1 MPDQKLD
8 NLLNLAM
15 DATEE
20 EREKSRNLNVGYDEQ
35 TRMWEIIVKYSEVG
49 SAGAETAGEIR
60 SGGADN
66 IGNARNGEQGRKTDG
81 ALEGELGDSAKA
93 LLGGPGISVVSLLGG
108 YAIVT
113 LPENILDE
121 YSRRPQIEFIEKPTR
136 LYFEDLFSK
145 EASCITQVQ
154 RDEPGNLQL
163 SGRGVLI
170 GIVDSGV
177 DYRHP
182 AFLTADGKSRILR
195 LWDQSIQGNPPDG
208 YATGTEY
215 TNEEINEALSLPVQ
229 EGRRLVPSEDVSGHG
244 TAVLGVAA
252 GSDFSPGAVNRG
264 VAYESD
270 LLVVKMGISR
280 QDSFP
285 RTTEL
290 MQGVDYLVRQAL
302 RLGRPIAINLSFGNN
317 YGSHR
322 GDSLVETYLDSVSS
336 MGKNV
341 ICVGMGN
348 NGSDALHYGG
358 KLSTG
363 ETQEIELGVGAFE
376 PTLNVQLWKDYEDE
390 MEIYLESPAGER
402 VGPLDE
408 TLGAQRWQAGNTELL
423 IYYGKPA
430 PYHVTQEI
438 YVDFLVRDGEV
449 ETQEN
454 KSRNNY
460 SNNLYVA
467 LCGKFCSNSVV
478 GSRGDALIRAKS
490 PTNCDSYFAESIFE
504 VCEREKER
512 KENKDRKYLRT
523 QEYGYVDSGV
533 WKIILV
539 ARNIKSG
546 EYFLW
551 LPGGKTLNPGTAFYL
566 PRPQGTLTIPATA
579 RRVISVGAYDARQ
592 NTYADFSGRGSR
604 ALPYQKPDL
613 VAPGVNIIAP
623 RSGEGYA
630 AFTGTSFSTPFVT
643 GAAALLMEWGITRQ
657 NDPYLYGEKLKAYLR
672 RGAKPL
678 PGIENLP
685 NDLTGWG
692 ALCVESSLP
701 D

>member
-20 EREKSRNLNVGYDEQ
+20 EREKSRNLNVGYEKQ
-35 TRMWEIIVKYSEVG
+35 TRKWEIIVKYSEM
-49 SAGAETAGEIR
+49 
-60 SGGADN
+60 
-66 IGNARNGEQGRKTDG
+66 
-81 ALEGELGDSAKA
+81 GDSVKV
-93 LLGGPGISVVSLLGG
+93 LLGGPEISVVPLLGR

-113 LPENILDE
+113 LPESMLDE

-154 RDEPGNLQL
+154 RNEPGNLRL
-163 SGRGVLI
+163 TGRGVLI

-182 AFLTADGKSRILR
+182 AFLTADGTSRILR
-195 LWDQSIQGNPPDG
+195 LWDQSIPGNPPEG

-215 TNEEINEALSLPVQ
+215 TNEEINEALSLSVQ

-252 GSDFSPGAVNRG
+252 GSDFSRGAVNRG

-270 LLVVKMGISR
+270 LLVVKMGIPR

-290 MQGVDYLVRQAL
+290 MQGVDYLVRQAI
-302 RLGRPIAINLSFGNN
+302 RLGRSIAINLSFGNN

-322 GDSLVETYLDSVSS
+322 GDSLLETYLDNVSG

-348 NGSDALHYGG
+348 NGNDALHTGG
-358 KLSTG
+358 MLSSG
-363 ETQEIELGVGAFE
+363 EIQEIELGVGAFE
-376 PTLNVQLWKDYEDE
+376 PTLNVQFWKNYEDE
-390 MEIYLESPAGER
+390 MEIYLENPAGER
-402 VGPLDE
+402 VGPLFE

-438 YVDFLVRDGEV
+438 YVDFLAR
-449 ETQEN
+449 
-454 KSRNNY
+454 
-460 SNNLYVA
+460 
-467 LCGKFCSNSVV
+467 
-478 GSRGDALIRAKS
+478 
-490 PTNCDSYFAESIFE
+490 
-504 VCEREKER
+504 
-512 KENKDRKYLRT
+512 DRKRP
-523 QEYGYVDSGV
+523 YVDSGV
-533 WKIILV
+533 WKIILA
-539 ARNIKSG
+539 ARNIKNG

-592 NTYADFSGRGSR
+592 NTYADFSGRGCR
-604 ALPYQKPDL
+604 ALPYPKPDL
-613 VAPGVNIIAP
+613 AAPGVDIYAP
-623 RSGEGYA
+623 RPGGGYA

-643 GAAALLMEWGITRQ
+643 GAAALLMEWGIIRR

-672 RGAKPL
+672 RGAKAL
-678 PGIENLP
+678 QGSEKLP
-685 NDLTGWG
+685 NDLIGWG
-692 ALCVESSLP
+692 RLCLESSLP
-701 D
+701 E

>member
-1 MPDQKLD
+1 MSDQKLD
-8 NLLNLAM
+8 NLLNLAL

-20 EREKSRNLNVGYDEQ
+20 EREKSRNLNVGYEKQ
-35 TRMWEIIVKYSEVG
+35 TRKWEIIVKYSEM
-49 SAGAETAGEIR
+49 
-60 SGGADN
+60 
-66 IGNARNGEQGRKTDG
+66 
-81 ALEGELGDSAKA
+81 GDSVEA
-93 LLGGPGISVVSLLGG
+93 LLGGSGISVVPLLGG

-113 LPENILDE
+113 LPESMLEE

-163 SGRGVLI
+163 TGRGVLI

-195 LWDQSIQGNPPDG
+195 LWDQSIPGNPPEG

-215 TNEEINEALSLPVQ
+215 TNEEINEALSLSVQ
-229 EGRRLVPSEDVSGHG
+229 EGRRLVPSEDGSGHG

-252 GSDFSPGAVNRG
+252 GSDFSRGAVNRG

-270 LLVVKMGISR
+270 LLVVKMGIPR

-290 MQGVDYLVRQAL
+290 MQGVDYLVRQAI
-302 RLGRPIAINLSFGNN
+302 RLGRPIALNLSFGNN

-322 GDSLVETYLDSVSS
+322 GDSLLETYLDNVSG

-348 NGSDALHYGG
+348 NGNDALHTGE
-358 KLSTG
+358 KLSPG
-363 ETQEIELGVGAFE
+363 EIQEIELGVGAFE
-376 PTLNVQLWKDYEDE
+376 PTLNVQLWKNYEDE
-390 MEIYLESPAGER
+390 MEIYLEHPAGER
-402 VGPLDE
+402 VGPLFE

-438 YVDFLVRDGEV
+438 YVDFLPQD
-449 ETQEN
+449 
-454 KSRNNY
+454 
-460 SNNLYVA
+460 
-467 LCGKFCSNSVV
+467 
-478 GSRGDALIRAKS
+478 
-490 PTNCDSYFAESIFE
+490 
-504 VCEREKER
+504 EK
-512 KENKDRKYLRT
+512 T
-523 QEYGYVDSGV
+523 PYVDSGV
-533 WKIILV
+533 WKIILA
-539 ARNIKSG
+539 ARNIKNG

-592 NTYADFSGRGSR
+592 NTYADFSGRGCR
-604 ALPYQKPDL
+604 ALPYPKPDL
-613 VAPGVNIIAP
+613 AAPGVDIYAP
-623 RSGEGYA
+623 RPGGGYA

-643 GAAALLMEWGITRQ
+643 GAAALLMEWGIIRR

-672 RGAKPL
+672 RGAKAL
-678 PGIENLP
+678 QGSEKLP
-685 NDLTGWG
+685 NDLIGWG
-692 ALCVESSLP
+692 RLCLESSLP
-701 D
+701 E

>member
-1 MPDQKLD
+1 MPDQKLN
-8 NLLNLAM
+8 NLLNLAL

-20 EREKSRNLNVGYDEQ
+20 EREKSRNLNVGYEKQ
-35 TRMWEIIVKYSEVG
+35 TRKWEIIVKYSEMGIANEEVSDG
-49 SAGAETAGEIR
+49 MKYGAENDRDSVEI
-60 SGGADN
+60 
-66 IGNARNGEQGRKTDG
+66 
-81 ALEGELGDSAKA
+81 
-93 LLGGPGISVVSLLGG
+93 LLGGPEISVVPLLGG

-113 LPENILDE
+113 LPESMLE
-121 YSRRPQIEFIEKPTR
+121 QYSQRPQIEFIEKPTR

-154 RDEPGNLQL
+154 RDEPGNLRL
-163 SGRGVLI
+163 TGRGVLI

-195 LWDQSIQGNPPDG
+195 LWDQSIPGNPPEG

-215 TNEEINEALSLPVQ
+215 TNEEINEALSLSVQ
-229 EGRRLVPSEDVSGHG
+229 GGRRLVPSEDVSGHG

-252 GSDFSPGAVNRG
+252 GSDFSRGAVKRG

-270 LLVVKMGISR
+270 LLVVKMGIPR

-290 MQGVDYLVRQAL
+290 MQGVDYLVRQAI
-302 RLGRPIAINLSFGNN
+302 RLGRSIAINLSFGNN

-322 GDSLVETYLDSVSS
+322 GDSLLETYLDNVSG

-348 NGSDALHYGG
+348 NGNDALHTGG
-358 KLSTG
+358 MLSPG
-363 ETQEIELGVGAFE
+363 EIQEIELGVGAFE
-376 PTLNVQLWKDYEDE
+376 PTLNVQLWKNYEDE
-390 MEIYLESPAGER
+390 MEIYLEHPAGER
-402 VGPLDE
+402 VGPLFE
-408 TLGAQRWQAGNTELL
+408 TLGAQRWQAGNTKLL

-438 YVDFLVRDGEV
+438 YVDFLPQD
-449 ETQEN
+449 
-454 KSRNNY
+454 
-460 SNNLYVA
+460 
-467 LCGKFCSNSVV
+467 
-478 GSRGDALIRAKS
+478 
-490 PTNCDSYFAESIFE
+490 
-504 VCEREKER
+504 EK
-512 KENKDRKYLRT
+512 T
-523 QEYGYVDSGV
+523 PYVDSGV
-533 WKIILV
+533 WKIILA
-539 ARNIKSG
+539 ARNIKNG

-592 NTYADFSGRGSR
+592 NTYADFSGRGCR
-604 ALPYQKPDL
+604 ALPYPKPDL
-613 VAPGVNIIAP
+613 AAPGVDIYAP
-623 RSGEGYA
+623 RPGGGYA

-643 GAAALLMEWGITRQ
+643 GAAALLMEWGIIRR

-672 RGAKPL
+672 RGAKAL
-678 PGIENLP
+678 QGSEKLP
-685 NDLTGWG
+685 NDLIGWG
-692 ALCVESSLP
+692 RLCLESSLP
-701 D
+701 E

>member
-8 NLLNLAM
+8 NLLNLAL

-20 EREKSRNLNVGYDEQ
+20 EREKSRNLNVGYEKQ
-35 TRMWEIIVKYSEVG
+35 TRKWEIIVKYSEM
-49 SAGAETAGEIR
+49 
-60 SGGADN
+60 
-66 IGNARNGEQGRKTDG
+66 
-81 ALEGELGDSAKA
+81 GDSVEA
-93 LLGGPGISVVSLLGG
+93 LLGGSGISVVPLLGG

-113 LPENILDE
+113 LPESMLEE

-163 SGRGVLI
+163 TGRGVLI

-195 LWDQSIQGNPPDG
+195 LWDQSIPGNPPEG
-208 YATGTEY
+208 YVTGTEY
-215 TNEEINEALSLPVQ
+215 TNVEINEALSLSVQ

-252 GSDFSPGAVNRG
+252 GSDFSRGAVNRG

-270 LLVVKMGISR
+270 LLVVKMGIPR

-290 MQGVDYLVRQAL
+290 MQGVDYLVRQAI
-302 RLGRPIAINLSFGNN
+302 RLGRSIAINLSFGNN

-322 GDSLVETYLDSVSS
+322 GDSLLETYLDNVSG

-348 NGSDALHYGG
+348 NGNDALHTGG
-358 KLSTG
+358 MLSPG
-363 ETQEIELGVGAFE
+363 EIQEIELGVGAFE
-376 PTLNVQLWKDYEDE
+376 PTLNVQLWKNYEDE
-390 MEIYLESPAGER
+390 MEIYLEHPAGER
-402 VGPLDE
+402 VGPLFE
-408 TLGAQRWQAGNTELL
+408 TLGAQRWQAGNTKLL

-438 YVDFLVRDGEV
+438 YVDFLPQD
-449 ETQEN
+449 
-454 KSRNNY
+454 
-460 SNNLYVA
+460 
-467 LCGKFCSNSVV
+467 
-478 GSRGDALIRAKS
+478 
-490 PTNCDSYFAESIFE
+490 
-504 VCEREKER
+504 EK
-512 KENKDRKYLRT
+512 T
-523 QEYGYVDSGV
+523 PYVDSGV
-533 WKIILV
+533 WKIILA
-539 ARNIKSG
+539 ARNIKNG

-592 NTYADFSGRGSR
+592 NTYADFSGRGCR
-604 ALPYQKPDL
+604 ALPYPKPDL
-613 VAPGVNIIAP
+613 AAPGVDIYAP
-623 RSGEGYA
+623 RPGGGYA

-643 GAAALLMEWGITRQ
+643 GAAALLMEWGIIRR

-672 RGAKPL
+672 RGAKDL
-678 PGIENLP
+678 QGSEKLP
-685 NDLTGWG
+685 NDLIGWG
-692 ALCVESSLP
+692 RLCLESSLP
-701 D
+701 E

>member
-1 MPDQKLD
+1 MHMLQNGGNMPDQKLD

-20 EREKSRNLNVGYDEQ
+20 EREKSRNLNVGYEKQ
-35 TRMWEIIVKYSEVG
+35 TRKWEIIVKYSEM
-49 SAGAETAGEIR
+49 
-60 SGGADN
+60 
-66 IGNARNGEQGRKTDG
+66 
-81 ALEGELGDSAKA
+81 GDSVKV
-93 LLGGPGISVVSLLGG
+93 LLGGPEISVVPLLGR

-113 LPENILDE
+113 LPESMLDE

-154 RDEPGNLQL
+154 RDEPGNLRL
-163 SGRGVLI
+163 TGHGVLI

-182 AFLTADGKSRILR
+182 AFFTADGKSRILR
-195 LWDQSIQGNPPDG
+195 LWDQSIPGNPPEG

-215 TNEEINEALSLPVQ
+215 TNEEINEALSLSVQ

-252 GSDFSPGAVNRG
+252 GSDFSRGAVNRG

-270 LLVVKMGISR
+270 LLVVKMGIPR

-290 MQGVDYLVRQAL
+290 MQGVDYLVRQAI
-302 RLGRPIAINLSFGNN
+302 RLGRSIAINLSFGNN

-322 GDSLVETYLDSVSS
+322 GDSLLETYLDNVSG

-348 NGSDALHYGG
+348 NGNDALHTGG
-358 KLSTG
+358 MLSPG
-363 ETQEIELGVGAFE
+363 EIQEIELGVGAFE
-376 PTLNVQLWKDYEDE
+376 PTLNVQLWKNYEDE
-390 MEIYLESPAGER
+390 MEIYLEHPAGER
-402 VGPLDE
+402 VGPLFE
-408 TLGAQRWQAGNTELL
+408 TLGAQRWQAGNTKLL

-438 YVDFLVRDGEV
+438 YVDFLPQD
-449 ETQEN
+449 
-454 KSRNNY
+454 
-460 SNNLYVA
+460 
-467 LCGKFCSNSVV
+467 
-478 GSRGDALIRAKS
+478 
-490 PTNCDSYFAESIFE
+490 
-504 VCEREKER
+504 EK
-512 KENKDRKYLRT
+512 T
-523 QEYGYVDSGV
+523 PYVDSGV
-533 WKIILV
+533 WKIILA
-539 ARNIKSG
+539 ARNIKNG

-592 NTYADFSGRGSR
+592 NTYADFSGRGCR
-604 ALPYQKPDL
+604 ALPYPKPDL
-613 VAPGVNIIAP
+613 AAPGVDIYAP
-623 RSGEGYA
+623 RPGGGYA

-643 GAAALLMEWGITRQ
+643 GAAALLMEWGIIRR

-672 RGAKPL
+672 RGAKAL
-678 PGIENLP
+678 QGSEKLP
-685 NDLTGWG
+685 NDLIGWG
-692 ALCVESSLP
+692 RLCLESSLP
-701 D
+701 E

>member
-20 EREKSRNLNVGYDEQ
+20 EREKSRNLNVGYEKQ
-35 TRMWEIIVKYSEVG
+35 TRKWEIIVKYSEM
-49 SAGAETAGEIR
+49 
-60 SGGADN
+60 
-66 IGNARNGEQGRKTDG
+66 
-81 ALEGELGDSAKA
+81 GDSVKV
-93 LLGGPGISVVSLLGG
+93 LLGGPEISVVPLLGR

-113 LPENILDE
+113 LPESMLDE

-154 RDEPGNLQL
+154 RDEPGNLRL
-163 SGRGVLI
+163 TGRGVLI

-195 LWDQSIQGNPPDG
+195 LWDQSIPGNPPEG

-215 TNEEINEALSLPVQ
+215 TNEEINEALSLSVQ
-229 EGRRLVPSEDVSGHG
+229 GGRRLVPSEDVSGHG

-252 GSDFSPGAVNRG
+252 GSDFSRGAVKRG

-270 LLVVKMGISR
+270 LLVVKMGIPR

-290 MQGVDYLVRQAL
+290 MQGVDYLVRQAI
-302 RLGRPIAINLSFGNN
+302 RLGRSIAINLSFGNN

-322 GDSLVETYLDSVSS
+322 GDSLLETYLDNVSG

-348 NGSDALHYGG
+348 NGNDALHTGG
-358 KLSTG
+358 MLSPG
-363 ETQEIELGVGAFE
+363 EIQEIELGVGAFE
-376 PTLNVQLWKDYEDE
+376 PTLNVQLWKNYEDE
-390 MEIYLESPAGER
+390 MEIYLEHPAGER
-402 VGPLDE
+402 VGPLFE
-408 TLGAQRWQAGNTELL
+408 TLGAQRWQAGNTKLL

-438 YVDFLVRDGEV
+438 YVDFLPQD
-449 ETQEN
+449 
-454 KSRNNY
+454 
-460 SNNLYVA
+460 
-467 LCGKFCSNSVV
+467 
-478 GSRGDALIRAKS
+478 
-490 PTNCDSYFAESIFE
+490 
-504 VCEREKER
+504 EK
-512 KENKDRKYLRT
+512 T
-523 QEYGYVDSGV
+523 PYVDSGV
-533 WKIILV
+533 WKIILA
-539 ARNIKSG
+539 ARNIKNG

-592 NTYADFSGRGSR
+592 NTYADFSGRGCR
-604 ALPYQKPDL
+604 ALPYPKPDL
-613 VAPGVNIIAP
+613 AAPGVDIYAP
-623 RSGEGYA
+623 RPGGGYA

-643 GAAALLMEWGITRQ
+643 GAAALLMEWGIIRR

-672 RGAKPL
+672 RGAKAL
-678 PGIENLP
+678 QGSEKLP
-685 NDLTGWG
+685 NDLIGWG
-692 ALCVESSLP
+692 EDVIIRLH
-701 D
+701 

>member
-8 NLLNLAM
+8 NLLNLAL

-20 EREKSRNLNVGYDEQ
+20 EREKSRNLNVGYEKQ
-35 TRMWEIIVKYSEVG
+35 ARKWEIIVKYSEVG
-49 SAGAETAGEIR
+49 IANEEVSDGMKYGAGNDRDSVEI
-60 SGGADN
+60 
-66 IGNARNGEQGRKTDG
+66 
-81 ALEGELGDSAKA
+81 
-93 LLGGPGISVVSLLGG
+93 LLGGPEISVVSLLGG

-113 LPENILDE
+113 IPESMLDE

-154 RDEPGNLQL
+154 RDEPGNLRL
-163 SGRGVLI
+163 TGRGVLI

-195 LWDQSIQGNPPDG
+195 LWDQSIPGNPPEG

-215 TNEEINEALSLPVQ
+215 TNEEINEALSLSVQ

-252 GSDFSPGAVNRG
+252 GSDFSRGAVNRG

-270 LLVVKMGISR
+270 LLVVKMGIPR

-290 MQGVDYLVRQAL
+290 MQGVDYLVRQAI
-302 RLGRPIAINLSFGNN
+302 RLGRSIAINLSFGNN

-322 GDSLVETYLDSVSS
+322 GDSLLETYLDSVSG

-348 NGSDALHYGG
+348 NGNDALHTGG
-358 KLSTG
+358 KLSPG
-363 ETQEIELGVGAFE
+363 EIQEIELGVGAFE
-376 PTLNVQLWKDYEDE
+376 PTLNVQLWKNYEDE
-390 MEIYLESPAGER
+390 MEIYLENPAGER
-402 VGPLDE
+402 VGPLFE

-438 YVDFLVRDGEV
+438 YVDFLARDG
-449 ETQEN
+449 
-454 KSRNNY
+454 KR
-460 SNNLYVA
+460 
-467 LCGKFCSNSVV
+467 
-478 GSRGDALIRAKS
+478 
-490 PTNCDSYFAESIFE
+490 P
-504 VCEREKER
+504 
-512 KENKDRKYLRT
+512 
-523 QEYGYVDSGV
+523 YVDSGV
-533 WKIILV
+533 WKIILA
-539 ARNIKSG
+539 ARNIKNG

-592 NTYADFSGRGSR
+592 NTYADFSGRGCR
-604 ALPYQKPDL
+604 ALPYPKPDL
-613 VAPGVNIIAP
+613 VAPGVDIYAP
-623 RSGEGYA
+623 RSGGGYA
-630 AFTGTSFSTPFVT
+630 SFTGTSFSTSFVT
-643 GAAALLMEWGITRQ
+643 GAVALLMEWGITRR

-672 RGAKPL
+672 RGAKDL
-678 PGIENLP
+678 PGVEKLP
-685 NDLTGWG
+685 NDLIGWG
-692 ALCVESSLP
+692 RLCLKSSLP

>member
-8 NLLNLAM
+8 NLLNLAL

-20 EREKSRNLNVGYDEQ
+20 EREKSRNLNVGYEKQ
-35 TRMWEIIVKYSEVG
+35 TRKWEIIVKYSDVG
-49 SAGAETAGEIR
+49 IANAGNASAIR
-60 SGGADN
+60 SGRTEN
-66 IGNARNGEQGRKTDG
+66 IGSIEKSMQEKSNGSLGCEM
-81 ALEGELGDSAKA
+81 GDSVKM
-93 LLGGPGISVVSLLGG
+93 LLGGSGISVVPLLGG

-113 LPENILDE
+113 LPESMLDE

-163 SGRGVLI
+163 TGRGVLI

-195 LWDQSIQGNPPDG
+195 LWDQSIPGNPPEG
-208 YATGTEY
+208 YVTGTEY
-215 TNEEINEALSLPVQ
+215 TNEEINEALSLPTR
-229 EGRRLVPSEDVSGHG
+229 EGRRLVTSEDVSGHG

-252 GSDFSPGAVNRG
+252 GSDFSRGAVNRG

-270 LLVVKMGISR
+270 LLVVKMGIPR

-290 MQGVDYLVRQAL
+290 MQGVDYLVRQAI
-302 RLGRPIAINLSFGNN
+302 RMGRPIAINLSFGNN

-322 GDSLVETYLDSVSS
+322 GDSLLETYLDSVSG

-348 NGSDALHYGG
+348 NGNDALHTGG
-358 KLSTG
+358 KISSG
-363 ETQEIELGVGAFE
+363 EIQEIELGVGAFE
-376 PTLNVQLWKDYEDE
+376 PTLNVQLWKNYEDE
-390 MEIYLESPAGER
+390 MEIYLENPAGER
-402 VGPLDE
+402 VGPLSE
-408 TLGAQRWQAGNTELL
+408 ILGAQRWQAGNTELL

-438 YVDFLVRDGEV
+438 YVDFLAQD
-449 ETQEN
+449 
-454 KSRNNY
+454 
-460 SNNLYVA
+460 
-467 LCGKFCSNSVV
+467 
-478 GSRGDALIRAKS
+478 
-490 PTNCDSYFAESIFE
+490 
-504 VCEREKER
+504 EK
-512 KENKDRKYLRT
+512 T
-523 QEYGYVDSGV
+523 PYVDSGV
-533 WKIILV
+533 WKIIL
-539 ARNIKSG
+539 AAGNIKSG
-546 EYFLW
+546 KYFLW

-592 NTYADFSGRGSR
+592 NTYADFSGRGCS
-604 ALPYQKPDL
+604 ALPYPKPDL
-613 VAPGVNIIAP
+613 VAPGVDIYAP
-623 RSGEGYA
+623 RSGGGYA
-630 AFTGTSFSTPFVT
+630 FFTGTSFSTPFVT
-643 GAAALLMEWGITRQ
+643 GAAALLMEWGIIRR

-672 RGAKPL
+672 RGAKAL
-678 PGIENLP
+678 PGVEKLP
-685 NDLTGWG
+685 NDLIGWG
-692 ALCVESSLP
+692 YLCVADSLF

>member
-8 NLLNLAM
+8 NLLNLAL

-20 EREKSRNLNVGYDEQ
+20 EREKSRNLNVGYEKQ
-35 TRMWEIIVKYSEVG
+35 TRKWEIIVKYSEM
-49 SAGAETAGEIR
+49 
-60 SGGADN
+60 
-66 IGNARNGEQGRKTDG
+66 
-81 ALEGELGDSAKA
+81 GDSVEA
-93 LLGGPGISVVSLLGG
+93 LLGGSGISVVPLLGG

-113 LPENILDE
+113 LPESMLEE

-163 SGRGVLI
+163 TGRGVLI
-170 GIVDSGV
+170 GLVDSGV

-195 LWDQSIQGNPPDG
+195 LWDQSIPGNPPEG

-215 TNEEINEALSLPVQ
+215 TNEEINEALSLSVQ
-229 EGRRLVPSEDVSGHG
+229 EGRRLVPSEDGSGHG

-252 GSDFSPGAVNRG
+252 GSDFSRGAVNRG

-270 LLVVKMGISR
+270 LLVVKMGIPR

-290 MQGVDYLVRQAL
+290 MQGVDYLVRQAI
-302 RLGRPIAINLSFGNN
+302 RLGRPIALNLSFGNN

-322 GDSLVETYLDSVSS
+322 GDSLLETYLDNVSG

-348 NGSDALHYGG
+348 NGNDALHTGG
-358 KLSTG
+358 KLSPG
-363 ETQEIELGVGAFE
+363 EIQEIELGVGAFE
-376 PTLNVQLWKDYEDE
+376 PTLNVQLWKNYEDE
-390 MEIYLESPAGER
+390 MEIYLEHPAGER
-402 VGPLDE
+402 VGPLFE

-438 YVDFLVRDGEV
+438 YVDFLPQD
-449 ETQEN
+449 
-454 KSRNNY
+454 
-460 SNNLYVA
+460 
-467 LCGKFCSNSVV
+467 
-478 GSRGDALIRAKS
+478 
-490 PTNCDSYFAESIFE
+490 
-504 VCEREKER
+504 EK
-512 KENKDRKYLRT
+512 T
-523 QEYGYVDSGV
+523 PYVDSGV
-533 WKIILV
+533 WKIILA
-539 ARNIKSG
+539 ARNIKNG

-592 NTYADFSGRGSR
+592 NTYADFSGRGCR
-604 ALPYQKPDL
+604 ALPYPKPDL
-613 VAPGVNIIAP
+613 AAPGVDIYAP
-623 RSGEGYA
+623 RPGGGYA

-643 GAAALLMEWGITRQ
+643 GAAALLMEWGITRR

-672 RGAKPL
+672 RGAKAL
-678 PGIENLP
+678 QGSEKLP
-685 NDLTGWG
+685 NDLIGWG
-692 ALCVESSLP
+692 RLCLESSLP
-701 D
+701 E

>member
-8 NLLNLAM
+8 NLLNLAL

-20 EREKSRNLNVGYDEQ
+20 EREKSRNLNVGYEKQ
-35 TRMWEIIVKYSEVG
+35 TRKWEIIVKYSEM
-49 SAGAETAGEIR
+49 
-60 SGGADN
+60 
-66 IGNARNGEQGRKTDG
+66 
-81 ALEGELGDSAKA
+81 GDSVEA
-93 LLGGPGISVVSLLGG
+93 LLGGSGISVVPLLGG

-113 LPENILDE
+113 LPESMLEE

-163 SGRGVLI
+163 TGRGVLI

-195 LWDQSIQGNPPDG
+195 LWDQSIPGNPPEG

-215 TNEEINEALSLPVQ
+215 TNEEINEALSLSVQ
-229 EGRRLVPSEDVSGHG
+229 EGRRLVPSEDGSGHG

-252 GSDFSPGAVNRG
+252 GSDFSRGAVNRG

-270 LLVVKMGISR
+270 LLVVKMGIPR

-290 MQGVDYLVRQAL
+290 MQGVDYLVRQAI
-302 RLGRPIAINLSFGNN
+302 RLGRPIALNLSFGNN

-322 GDSLVETYLDSVSS
+322 GDSLLETYLDNVSG

-348 NGSDALHYGG
+348 NGNDALHTGG
-358 KLSTG
+358 KLSPG
-363 ETQEIELGVGAFE
+363 EIQEIELGVGAFE
-376 PTLNVQLWKDYEDE
+376 PTLNVQLWKNYEDE
-390 MEIYLESPAGER
+390 MEIYLENPAGER
-402 VGPLDE
+402 VGPIFE

-438 YVDFLVRDGEV
+438 YVDFLAR
-449 ETQEN
+449 
-454 KSRNNY
+454 
-460 SNNLYVA
+460 
-467 LCGKFCSNSVV
+467 
-478 GSRGDALIRAKS
+478 
-490 PTNCDSYFAESIFE
+490 
-504 VCEREKER
+504 
-512 KENKDRKYLRT
+512 DRKRP
-523 QEYGYVDSGV
+523 YVDSGV
-533 WKIILV
+533 WKIILA
-539 ARNIKSG
+539 ARNIKNG

-579 RRVISVGAYDARQ
+579 SVGAYDARQ
-592 NTYADFSGRGSR
+592 NTYADFSGRGCR
-604 ALPYQKPDL
+604 ALPYPKPDL
-613 VAPGVNIIAP
+613 VAPGVDIYAP
-623 RSGEGYA
+623 RSGGGYA
-630 AFTGTSFSTPFVT
+630 SFTGTSFSTPFVT
-643 GAAALLMEWGITRQ
+643 GVAALLMEWGITRRK
-657 NDPYLYGEKLKAYLR
+657 DPYLYGEKLKAYLR
-672 RGAKPL
+672 RGAKAL
-678 PGIENLP
+678 QGSEKLP
-685 NDLTGWG
+685 NDLIGWG
-692 ALCVESSLP
+692 RLCLESSLP
-701 D
+701 E

>member
-20 EREKSRNLNVGYDEQ
+20 EREKSRNLNVGYEKQ
-35 TRMWEIIVKYSEVG
+35 TRKWEIIVKYSEM
-49 SAGAETAGEIR
+49 
-60 SGGADN
+60 
-66 IGNARNGEQGRKTDG
+66 
-81 ALEGELGDSAKA
+81 GDFVKV
-93 LLGGPGISVVSLLGG
+93 LLGGPEISVVPLLGG

-113 LPENILDE
+113 LPESMLE
-121 YSRRPQIEFIEKPTR
+121 QYSQRPQIEFIEKPTR

-154 RDEPGNLQL
+154 RDEPGNLRL
-163 SGRGVLI
+163 TGRGVLI

-195 LWDQSIQGNPPDG
+195 LWDQSIPGNPPEG

-215 TNEEINEALSLPVQ
+215 TNEEINEALSLSVQ
-229 EGRRLVPSEDVSGHG
+229 GGRRLVPSEDVSGHG

-252 GSDFSPGAVNRG
+252 GSDFSRGAVKRG

-270 LLVVKMGISR
+270 LLVVKMGIPR

-290 MQGVDYLVRQAL
+290 MQGVDYLVRQAI
-302 RLGRPIAINLSFGNN
+302 RLGRSIAINLSFGNN

-322 GDSLVETYLDSVSS
+322 GDSLLETYLDNVSG

-348 NGSDALHYGG
+348 NGNDALHTGG
-358 KLSTG
+358 MLSPG
-363 ETQEIELGVGAFE
+363 EIQEIELGVGAFE
-376 PTLNVQLWKDYEDE
+376 PTLNVQLWKNYEDE
-390 MEIYLESPAGER
+390 MEIYLEHPAGER
-402 VGPLDE
+402 VGPLFE
-408 TLGAQRWQAGNTELL
+408 TLGAQRWQAGNTKLL

-438 YVDFLVRDGEV
+438 YVDFLPQD
-449 ETQEN
+449 
-454 KSRNNY
+454 
-460 SNNLYVA
+460 
-467 LCGKFCSNSVV
+467 
-478 GSRGDALIRAKS
+478 
-490 PTNCDSYFAESIFE
+490 
-504 VCEREKER
+504 EK
-512 KENKDRKYLRT
+512 T
-523 QEYGYVDSGV
+523 PYVDSGV
-533 WKIILV
+533 WKIILA
-539 ARNIKSG
+539 ARNIKNG

-592 NTYADFSGRGSR
+592 NTYADFSGRGCR
-604 ALPYQKPDL
+604 ALPYPKPDL
-613 VAPGVNIIAP
+613 AAPGVDIYAP
-623 RSGEGYA
+623 RPGGGYA

-643 GAAALLMEWGITRQ
+643 GAAALLMEWGIIRR

-672 RGAKPL
+672 RGAKAL
-678 PGIENLP
+678 QGSEKLP
-685 NDLTGWG
+685 NDLIGWG
-692 ALCVESSLP
+692 EDVIIRLH
-701 D
+701 

>member
-8 NLLNLAM
+8 NLLNLAL

-20 EREKSRNLNVGYDEQ
+20 EREKSRNLNVGYQKQ
-35 TRMWEIIVKYSEVG
+35 TRKWEIIVKYSEM
-49 SAGAETAGEIR
+49 
-60 SGGADN
+60 
-66 IGNARNGEQGRKTDG
+66 
-81 ALEGELGDSAKA
+81 GDSVEA
-93 LLGGPGISVVSLLGG
+93 LLGGSGISVVPLLGG

-113 LPENILDE
+113 LPESMLEE

-163 SGRGVLI
+163 TGRGVLI
-170 GIVDSGV
+170 GLVDSGV

-195 LWDQSIQGNPPDG
+195 LWDQSIPGNPPEG

-215 TNEEINEALSLPVQ
+215 TNEEINEALSLSVQ
-229 EGRRLVPSEDVSGHG
+229 EGRRLVPSEDGSGHG

-252 GSDFSPGAVNRG
+252 GSDFSRGAVNRG

-270 LLVVKMGISR
+270 LLVVKMGIPR

-290 MQGVDYLVRQAL
+290 MQGVDYLVRQAI
-302 RLGRPIAINLSFGNN
+302 RLGRPIALNLSFGNN

-322 GDSLVETYLDSVSS
+322 GDSLLETYLDNVSG

-348 NGSDALHYGG
+348 NGNDALHTGG
-358 KLSTG
+358 MLSPG
-363 ETQEIELGVGAFE
+363 EIQEIELGVGAFE
-376 PTLNVQLWKDYEDE
+376 PTLNVQLWKNYEDE
-390 MEIYLESPAGER
+390 MEIYLEHPAGER
-402 VGPLDE
+402 VGPLFE
-408 TLGAQRWQAGNTELL
+408 TLGAQRWQAGNTKLL

-438 YVDFLVRDGEV
+438 YVDFLPQD
-449 ETQEN
+449 
-454 KSRNNY
+454 
-460 SNNLYVA
+460 
-467 LCGKFCSNSVV
+467 
-478 GSRGDALIRAKS
+478 
-490 PTNCDSYFAESIFE
+490 
-504 VCEREKER
+504 EK
-512 KENKDRKYLRT
+512 T
-523 QEYGYVDSGV
+523 PYVDSGV
-533 WKIILV
+533 WKIILA
-539 ARNIKSG
+539 ARNIKNG

-592 NTYADFSGRGSR
+592 NTYADFSGRGCR
-604 ALPYQKPDL
+604 ALPYPKPDL
-613 VAPGVNIIAP
+613 AAPGVDIYAP
-623 RSGEGYA
+623 RPGGGYA
-630 AFTGTSFSTPFVT
+630 SFTGTSFSTPFVT
-643 GAAALLMEWGITRQ
+643 GAAALLMEWGITRRK
-657 NDPYLYGEKLKAYLR
+657 DPYLYGEKLKAYLR
-672 RGAKPL
+672 RGAKAL
-678 PGIENLP
+678 QGSEKLP
-685 NDLTGWG
+685 NDLIGWG
-692 ALCVESSLP
+692 RLCLESSLP
-701 D
+701 E

>member
-8 NLLNLAM
+8 NLLNLAL

-20 EREKSRNLNVGYDEQ
+20 EREKSRNLNVGYEKQ
-35 TRMWEIIVKYSEVG
+35 TRKWEIIVKYSEM
-49 SAGAETAGEIR
+49 
-60 SGGADN
+60 
-66 IGNARNGEQGRKTDG
+66 
-81 ALEGELGDSAKA
+81 GDSVEA
-93 LLGGPGISVVSLLGG
+93 LLGGSGISVVPLLGG

-113 LPENILDE
+113 LPESMLEE

-163 SGRGVLI
+163 TGRGVLI

-195 LWDQSIQGNPPDG
+195 LWDQSIPGNPPEG

-215 TNEEINEALSLPVQ
+215 TNEALSLSVQ
-229 EGRRLVPSEDVSGHG
+229 EGRRLVPSEDGSGHG

-252 GSDFSPGAVNRG
+252 GSDFSRGAVNRG

-270 LLVVKMGISR
+270 LLVVKMGIPR

-290 MQGVDYLVRQAL
+290 MQGVDYLVRQAI
-302 RLGRPIAINLSFGNN
+302 RLGRPIALNLSFGNN

-322 GDSLVETYLDSVSS
+322 GDSLLETYLDNVSG

-348 NGSDALHYGG
+348 NGNDALHTGG
-358 KLSTG
+358 KLSPG
-363 ETQEIELGVGAFE
+363 EIQEIELGVGAFE
-376 PTLNVQLWKDYEDE
+376 PTLNVQLWKNYEDE
-390 MEIYLESPAGER
+390 MEIYLENPAGER
-402 VGPLDE
+402 VGPLFE

-438 YVDFLVRDGEV
+438 YVDFLPQD
-449 ETQEN
+449 
-454 KSRNNY
+454 
-460 SNNLYVA
+460 
-467 LCGKFCSNSVV
+467 
-478 GSRGDALIRAKS
+478 
-490 PTNCDSYFAESIFE
+490 
-504 VCEREKER
+504 EK
-512 KENKDRKYLRT
+512 T
-523 QEYGYVDSGV
+523 PYVDSGV
-533 WKIILV
+533 WKIILA
-539 ARNIKSG
+539 ARNIKNG

-592 NTYADFSGRGSR
+592 NTYADFSGRGCR
-604 ALPYQKPDL
+604 ALPYPKPDL
-613 VAPGVNIIAP
+613 VAPGVDIYAP
-623 RSGEGYA
+623 RSGGGYA
-630 AFTGTSFSTPFVT
+630 SFTGTSFSTPFVT
-643 GAAALLMEWGITRQ
+643 GAAALLMEWGITRRK
-657 NDPYLYGEKLKAYLR
+657 DPYLYGEKLKAYLR
-672 RGAKPL
+672 RGAKAL
-678 PGIENLP
+678 QGSEKLP
-685 NDLTGWG
+685 NDLIGWG
-692 ALCVESSLP
+692 RLCLESSLP
-701 D
+701 E

>member
-8 NLLNLAM
+8 NLLNLAL

-20 EREKSRNLNVGYDEQ
+20 EREKSRNLNVGYEKQ
-35 TRMWEIIVKYSEVG
+35 TRKWEIIVKYSEM
-49 SAGAETAGEIR
+49 
-60 SGGADN
+60 
-66 IGNARNGEQGRKTDG
+66 
-81 ALEGELGDSAKA
+81 GDSVEA
-93 LLGGPGISVVSLLGG
+93 LLGGPEISVVPLLGR

-113 LPENILDE
+113 LPESMLDE

-154 RDEPGNLQL
+154 RNEPGNLRL
-163 SGRGVLI
+163 TGRGVLI

-195 LWDQSIQGNPPDG
+195 LWDQSIPGNPPEG

-215 TNEEINEALSLPVQ
+215 TNEEINEALSLSVQ
-229 EGRRLVPSEDVSGHG
+229 EGRRLVPSEDGSGHG

-252 GSDFSPGAVNRG
+252 GSDFSRGAVNRG

-270 LLVVKMGISR
+270 LLVVKMGIPR

-290 MQGVDYLVRQAL
+290 MQGVDYLVRQAI
-302 RLGRPIAINLSFGNN
+302 RLGRPIALNLSFGNN

-322 GDSLVETYLDSVSS
+322 GDSLLETYLDNVSG

-348 NGSDALHYGG
+348 NGNDALHTGG
-358 KLSTG
+358 KLSPG
-363 ETQEIELGVGAFE
+363 EIQEIELGVGAFE
-376 PTLNVQLWKDYEDE
+376 PTLNVQLWKNYEDE
-390 MEIYLESPAGER
+390 MEIYLEHPAGER
-402 VGPLDE
+402 VGPLFE

-438 YVDFLVRDGEV
+438 YVDFLPQD
-449 ETQEN
+449 
-454 KSRNNY
+454 
-460 SNNLYVA
+460 
-467 LCGKFCSNSVV
+467 
-478 GSRGDALIRAKS
+478 
-490 PTNCDSYFAESIFE
+490 
-504 VCEREKER
+504 EK
-512 KENKDRKYLRT
+512 T
-523 QEYGYVDSGV
+523 PYVDSGV
-533 WKIILV
+533 WKIILA
-539 ARNIKSG
+539 ARNIKNG

-592 NTYADFSGRGSR
+592 NTYADFSGRGCR
-604 ALPYQKPDL
+604 ALPYPKPDL
-613 VAPGVNIIAP
+613 AAPGVDIYAP
-623 RSGEGYA
+623 RPGGGYA

-643 GAAALLMEWGITRQ
+643 GAAALLMEWGIIRR

-672 RGAKPL
+672 RGAKAL
-678 PGIENLP
+678 QGSEKLP
-685 NDLTGWG
+685 NDLIGWG
-692 ALCVESSLP
+692 RLCLESSLP
-701 D
+701 E

>member
-20 EREKSRNLNVGYDEQ
+20 EREKSRNLNVGYEKQ
-35 TRMWEIIVKYSEVG
+35 TRKWEIIVKYSEM
-49 SAGAETAGEIR
+49 
-60 SGGADN
+60 
-66 IGNARNGEQGRKTDG
+66 
-81 ALEGELGDSAKA
+81 GDSVKA
-93 LLGGPGISVVSLLGG
+93 LLGGPEISVVPLLGR

-113 LPENILDE
+113 LPESMLDE

-154 RDEPGNLQL
+154 RDEPGNLRL
-163 SGRGVLI
+163 TGRGVLI

-195 LWDQSIQGNPPDG
+195 LWDQSIPGNPPEG

-215 TNEEINEALSLPVQ
+215 TNEEINEALSLSVQ
-229 EGRRLVPSEDVSGHG
+229 GGRRLVPSEDVSGHG

-252 GSDFSPGAVNRG
+252 GSDFSRGAVKRG

-270 LLVVKMGISR
+270 LLVVKMGIPR

-290 MQGVDYLVRQAL
+290 MQGVDYLVRQAI
-302 RLGRPIAINLSFGNN
+302 RLGRSIAINLSFGNN

-322 GDSLVETYLDSVSS
+322 GDSLLETYLDNVSG

-348 NGSDALHYGG
+348 NGNDALHTGG
-358 KLSTG
+358 MLSPG
-363 ETQEIELGVGAFE
+363 EIQEIELGVGAFE
-376 PTLNVQLWKDYEDE
+376 PTLNVQLWKNYEDE
-390 MEIYLESPAGER
+390 MEIYLEHPAGER
-402 VGPLDE
+402 VGPLFE
-408 TLGAQRWQAGNTELL
+408 TLGAQRWQAGNTKLL

-438 YVDFLVRDGEV
+438 YVDFLPQD
-449 ETQEN
+449 
-454 KSRNNY
+454 
-460 SNNLYVA
+460 
-467 LCGKFCSNSVV
+467 
-478 GSRGDALIRAKS
+478 
-490 PTNCDSYFAESIFE
+490 
-504 VCEREKER
+504 EK
-512 KENKDRKYLRT
+512 T
-523 QEYGYVDSGV
+523 PYVDSGV
-533 WKIILV
+533 WKIILA
-539 ARNIKSG
+539 ARNIKNG

-592 NTYADFSGRGSR
+592 NTYADFSGRGCR
-604 ALPYQKPDL
+604 ALPYPKPDL
-613 VAPGVNIIAP
+613 AAPGVDIYAP
-623 RSGEGYA
+623 RPGGGYA

-643 GAAALLMEWGITRQ
+643 GAAALLMEWGIIRR

-672 RGAKPL
+672 RGAKAL
-678 PGIENLP
+678 QGSEKLP
-685 NDLTGWG
+685 NDLIGWG
-692 ALCVESSLP
+692 RLCLESSLP
-701 D
+701 E

>member
-8 NLLNLAM
+8 NLLNLAL

-20 EREKSRNLNVGYDEQ
+20 EREKSRNLNVGYEKQ
-35 TRMWEIIVKYSEVG
+35 TRKWEIIVKYSEM
-49 SAGAETAGEIR
+49 
-60 SGGADN
+60 
-66 IGNARNGEQGRKTDG
+66 
-81 ALEGELGDSAKA
+81 GDSVEA
-93 LLGGPGISVVSLLGG
+93 LLGGSGISVVPLLGG

-113 LPENILDE
+113 LPESMLEE

-163 SGRGVLI
+163 TGRGVLI

-195 LWDQSIQGNPPDG
+195 LWDQSIPGNPPEG

-215 TNEEINEALSLPVQ
+215 TNEEINEALSLSVQ
-229 EGRRLVPSEDVSGHG
+229 EGRRLVPSEDGSGHG

-252 GSDFSPGAVNRG
+252 GSDFSRGAVNRG

-270 LLVVKMGISR
+270 LLVVKMGIPR

-290 MQGVDYLVRQAL
+290 MQGVDYLVRQAI
-302 RLGRPIAINLSFGNN
+302 RLGRPIALNLSFGNN

-322 GDSLVETYLDSVSS
+322 GDSLLETYLDNVSG

-348 NGSDALHYGG
+348 NGNDALHTGE
-358 KLSTG
+358 KLSPG
-363 ETQEIELGVGAFE
+363 EIQEIELGVGAFE
-376 PTLNVQLWKDYEDE
+376 PTLNVQLWKNYEDE
-390 MEIYLESPAGER
+390 MEIYLEHPAGER
-402 VGPLDE
+402 VGPLFE

-438 YVDFLVRDGEV
+438 YVDFLPQD
-449 ETQEN
+449 
-454 KSRNNY
+454 
-460 SNNLYVA
+460 
-467 LCGKFCSNSVV
+467 
-478 GSRGDALIRAKS
+478 
-490 PTNCDSYFAESIFE
+490 
-504 VCEREKER
+504 EK
-512 KENKDRKYLRT
+512 T
-523 QEYGYVDSGV
+523 PYVDSGV
-533 WKIILV
+533 WKIILA
-539 ARNIKSG
+539 ARNIKNG

-592 NTYADFSGRGSR
+592 NTYADFSGRGCR
-604 ALPYQKPDL
+604 ALPYPKPDL
-613 VAPGVNIIAP
+613 AAPGVDIYAP
-623 RSGEGYA
+623 RPGGGYA

-643 GAAALLMEWGITRQ
+643 GAAALLMEWGIIRR

-672 RGAKPL
+672 RGAKAL
-678 PGIENLP
+678 QGSEKLP
-685 NDLTGWG
+685 NDLIGWG
-692 ALCVESSLP
+692 EDVIIRLH
-701 D
+701 

>member
-1 MPDQKLD
+1 MHMLQNGGNMPDQKLD
-8 NLLNLAM
+8 NLLNLAL

-20 EREKSRNLNVGYDEQ
+20 EREKSRNLNVGYEKQ
-35 TRMWEIIVKYSEVG
+35 TRKWEIIVKYSEM
-49 SAGAETAGEIR
+49 
-60 SGGADN
+60 
-66 IGNARNGEQGRKTDG
+66 
-81 ALEGELGDSAKA
+81 GDSVEA
-93 LLGGPGISVVSLLGG
+93 LLGGSGISVVPLLGG

-113 LPENILDE
+113 LPESMLEE

-163 SGRGVLI
+163 TGRGVLI

-195 LWDQSIQGNPPDG
+195 LWDQSIPGNPPEG

-215 TNEEINEALSLPVQ
+215 TNEEINEALSLSVQ
-229 EGRRLVPSEDVSGHG
+229 EGRRLVPSEDGSGHG

-252 GSDFSPGAVNRG
+252 GSDFSRGAVNRG

-270 LLVVKMGISR
+270 LLVVKMGIPR

-290 MQGVDYLVRQAL
+290 MQGVDYLVRQAI
-302 RLGRPIAINLSFGNN
+302 RLGRPIALNLSFGNN

-322 GDSLVETYLDSVSS
+322 GDSLLETYLDNVSG

-348 NGSDALHYGG
+348 NGNDALHTGG
-358 KLSTG
+358 KLSPG
-363 ETQEIELGVGAFE
+363 EIQEIELGVGAFE
-376 PTLNVQLWKDYEDE
+376 PTLNVQLWKNYEDE
-390 MEIYLESPAGER
+390 MEIYLEHPAGER
-402 VGPLDE
+402 VGPLFE
-408 TLGAQRWQAGNTELL
+408 TLGAQRWQAGNTKLL

-438 YVDFLVRDGEV
+438 YVDFLPQD
-449 ETQEN
+449 
-454 KSRNNY
+454 
-460 SNNLYVA
+460 
-467 LCGKFCSNSVV
+467 
-478 GSRGDALIRAKS
+478 
-490 PTNCDSYFAESIFE
+490 
-504 VCEREKER
+504 EK
-512 KENKDRKYLRT
+512 T
-523 QEYGYVDSGV
+523 PYVDSGV
-533 WKIILV
+533 WKIILA
-539 ARNIKSG
+539 ARNIKNG

-592 NTYADFSGRGSR
+592 NTYADFSGRGCR
-604 ALPYQKPDL
+604 ALPYPKPDL
-613 VAPGVNIIAP
+613 AAPGVDIYAP
-623 RSGEGYA
+623 RPGGGYA

-643 GAAALLMEWGITRQ
+643 GAAALLMEWGIIRR

-672 RGAKPL
+672 RGAKAL
-678 PGIENLP
+678 QGSEKLP
-685 NDLTGWG
+685 NDLIGWG
-692 ALCVESSLP
+692 RLCLESSLP
-701 D
+701 E

>member
-20 EREKSRNLNVGYDEQ
+20 EREKSRNLNVGYEKQ
-35 TRMWEIIVKYSEVG
+35 TRKWEIIVKYSEM
-49 SAGAETAGEIR
+49 
-60 SGGADN
+60 
-66 IGNARNGEQGRKTDG
+66 
-81 ALEGELGDSAKA
+81 GDSVKV
-93 LLGGPGISVVSLLGG
+93 LLGGPEISVVPLLGR

-113 LPENILDE
+113 LPESMLDE

-154 RDEPGNLQL
+154 RDEPGNLRL
-163 SGRGVLI
+163 TGHGVLI

-182 AFLTADGKSRILR
+182 AFFTADGKSRILR
-195 LWDQSIQGNPPDG
+195 LWDQSIPGNPPEG

-215 TNEEINEALSLPVQ
+215 TNEEINEALSLSVQ

-252 GSDFSPGAVNRG
+252 GSDFSRGAVNRG

-270 LLVVKMGISR
+270 LLVVKMGIPR

-290 MQGVDYLVRQAL
+290 MQGVDYLVRQAI
-302 RLGRPIAINLSFGNN
+302 RLGRSIAINLSFGNN

-322 GDSLVETYLDSVSS
+322 GDSLLETYLDNVSG

-348 NGSDALHYGG
+348 NGNDALHTGG
-358 KLSTG
+358 KLSPG
-363 ETQEIELGVGAFE
+363 EIQEIELGVGAFE
-376 PTLNVQLWKDYEDE
+376 PTLNVQLWKNYEDE
-390 MEIYLESPAGER
+390 MEIYLEHPAGER
-402 VGPLDE
+402 VGPLFE
-408 TLGAQRWQAGNTELL
+408 TLGAQRWQAGNTKLL

-438 YVDFLVRDGEV
+438 YVDFLPQD
-449 ETQEN
+449 
-454 KSRNNY
+454 
-460 SNNLYVA
+460 
-467 LCGKFCSNSVV
+467 
-478 GSRGDALIRAKS
+478 
-490 PTNCDSYFAESIFE
+490 
-504 VCEREKER
+504 EK
-512 KENKDRKYLRT
+512 T
-523 QEYGYVDSGV
+523 PYVDSGV
-533 WKIILV
+533 WKIILA
-539 ARNIKSG
+539 ARNIKNG

-592 NTYADFSGRGSR
+592 NTYADFSGRGCR
-604 ALPYQKPDL
+604 ALPYPKPDL
-613 VAPGVNIIAP
+613 AAPGVDIYAP
-623 RSGEGYA
+623 RPGGGYA

-643 GAAALLMEWGITRQ
+643 GAAALLMEWGITRR

-672 RGAKPL
+672 RGAKAL
-678 PGIENLP
+678 QGSEKLP
-685 NDLTGWG
+685 NDLIGWG
-692 ALCVESSLP
+692 EDVIIRLH
-701 D
+701 

>member
-20 EREKSRNLNVGYDEQ
+20 EREKSRNLNVGYEKQ
-35 TRMWEIIVKYSEVG
+35 TRKWEIIVKYSEM
-49 SAGAETAGEIR
+49 
-60 SGGADN
+60 
-66 IGNARNGEQGRKTDG
+66 
-81 ALEGELGDSAKA
+81 GDSVEA
-93 LLGGPGISVVSLLGG
+93 LLGGSGISVVPLLGG

-113 LPENILDE
+113 LSESILDE

-163 SGRGVLI
+163 TGRGVLI

-195 LWDQSIQGNPPDG
+195 LWDQSIPGNPPEG

-215 TNEEINEALSLPVQ
+215 TNEEINEALSLSVQ

-252 GSDFSPGAVNRG
+252 GSDFSRGSVNRG

-270 LLVVKMGISR
+270 LLVVKMGIPR

-290 MQGVDYLVRQAL
+290 MQGVDYLVRQAI
-302 RLGRPIAINLSFGNN
+302 RMGRPIAINLSFGNN

-322 GDSLVETYLDSVSS
+322 GDSLLETYLDSVSG

-348 NGSDALHYGG
+348 NGNDALHTGG
-358 KLSTG
+358 KLSPG
-363 ETQEIELGVGAFE
+363 EIQEIELGVGAFE
-376 PTLNVQLWKDYEDE
+376 PTVNVQLWKNYEDE
-390 MEIYLESPAGER
+390 MEIYLENPAGER
-402 VGPLDE
+402 VGPLFE
-408 TLGAQRWQAGNTELL
+408 TLGAQRWQAGNTKLL

-438 YVDFLVRDGEV
+438 YVDFLPQD
-449 ETQEN
+449 
-454 KSRNNY
+454 
-460 SNNLYVA
+460 
-467 LCGKFCSNSVV
+467 
-478 GSRGDALIRAKS
+478 
-490 PTNCDSYFAESIFE
+490 
-504 VCEREKER
+504 EK
-512 KENKDRKYLRT
+512 T
-523 QEYGYVDSGV
+523 PYVDSGV
-533 WKIILV
+533 WKIILA
-539 ARNIKSG
+539 ARNIKNG

-592 NTYADFSGRGSR
+592 NTYADFSGRGCR
-604 ALPYQKPDL
+604 ALPYPKPDL
-613 VAPGVNIIAP
+613 AAPGVDIYAP
-623 RSGEGYA
+623 RPGGGYA

-643 GAAALLMEWGITRQ
+643 GAAALLMEWGIIRR

-672 RGAKPL
+672 RGAKAL
-678 PGIENLP
+678 QGSEKLP
-685 NDLTGWG
+685 NDLIGWG
-692 ALCVESSLP
+692 RLCLESSLP
-701 D
+701 E

>member
-8 NLLNLAM
+8 NLLNLAL

-20 EREKSRNLNVGYDEQ
+20 EREKSRNLNVGYEKQ
-35 TRMWEIIVKYSEVG
+35 TRKWEIIVKYSEM
-49 SAGAETAGEIR
+49 
-60 SGGADN
+60 
-66 IGNARNGEQGRKTDG
+66 
-81 ALEGELGDSAKA
+81 GDSVEA
-93 LLGGPGISVVSLLGG
+93 LLGGSGISVVPLLGG

-113 LPENILDE
+113 LPESMLEE

-163 SGRGVLI
+163 TGRGVLI

-195 LWDQSIQGNPPDG
+195 LWDQSIPGNPPEG

-215 TNEEINEALSLPVQ
+215 TNEEINEALSLSVQ
-229 EGRRLVPSEDVSGHG
+229 GGRRLVPSEDVSGHG

-252 GSDFSPGAVNRG
+252 GSDFSRGAVKRG

-270 LLVVKMGISR
+270 LLVVKMGIPR

-290 MQGVDYLVRQAL
+290 MQGVDYLVRQAI
-302 RLGRPIAINLSFGNN
+302 RLGRPIALNLSFGNN

-322 GDSLVETYLDSVSS
+322 GDSLLETYLDNVSG

-348 NGSDALHYGG
+348 NGNDALHTGG
-358 KLSTG
+358 MLSPG
-363 ETQEIELGVGAFE
+363 EIQEIELGVGAFE
-376 PTLNVQLWKDYEDE
+376 PTLNVQLWKNYEDE
-390 MEIYLESPAGER
+390 MEIYLEHPAGER
-402 VGPLDE
+402 VGPLFE
-408 TLGAQRWQAGNTELL
+408 TLGAQRWQAGNAKLL

-438 YVDFLVRDGEV
+438 YVDFLPQD
-449 ETQEN
+449 
-454 KSRNNY
+454 
-460 SNNLYVA
+460 
-467 LCGKFCSNSVV
+467 
-478 GSRGDALIRAKS
+478 
-490 PTNCDSYFAESIFE
+490 
-504 VCEREKER
+504 EK
-512 KENKDRKYLRT
+512 T
-523 QEYGYVDSGV
+523 PYVDSGV
-533 WKIILV
+533 WKIILA
-539 ARNIKSG
+539 ARNIKNG

-592 NTYADFSGRGSR
+592 NTYADFSGRGCR
-604 ALPYQKPDL
+604 ALPYPKPDL
-613 VAPGVNIIAP
+613 AAPGVDIYAP
-623 RSGEGYA
+623 RPGGGYA

-643 GAAALLMEWGITRQ
+643 GAAALLMEWGIIRR

-672 RGAKPL
+672 RGAKAL
-678 PGIENLP
+678 QGSEKLP
-685 NDLTGWG
+685 NDLIGWG
-692 ALCVESSLP
+692 RLCLESSLP
-701 D
+701 E

>member
-8 NLLNLAM
+8 NLLNLAL

-20 EREKSRNLNVGYDEQ
+20 EREKSRNLNVGYEKQ
-35 TRMWEIIVKYSEVG
+35 TRKWEIIVKYSEM
-49 SAGAETAGEIR
+49 
-60 SGGADN
+60 
-66 IGNARNGEQGRKTDG
+66 
-81 ALEGELGDSAKA
+81 GDSVEA
-93 LLGGPGISVVSLLGG
+93 LLGGSGISVVPLLGG

-113 LPENILDE
+113 LPESMLEE

-163 SGRGVLI
+163 TGRGVLI

-195 LWDQSIQGNPPDG
+195 LWDQSIPGNPPEG

-215 TNEEINEALSLPVQ
+215 TNEEINEALSLSVQ
-229 EGRRLVPSEDVSGHG
+229 EGRRLVPSEDGSGHG

-252 GSDFSPGAVNRG
+252 GSDFSRGAVNRG

-270 LLVVKMGISR
+270 LLVVKMGIPR

-290 MQGVDYLVRQAL
+290 MQGVDYLVRQAI
-302 RLGRPIAINLSFGNN
+302 RLGRSIAINLSFGNN

-322 GDSLVETYLDSVSS
+322 GDSLLETYLDNVSG

-348 NGSDALHYGG
+348 NGNDALHTGG
-358 KLSTG
+358 KLSPG
-363 ETQEIELGVGAFE
+363 EIQEIELGVGAFE
-376 PTLNVQLWKDYEDE
+376 PTLNVQLWKNYEDE
-390 MEIYLESPAGER
+390 MEIYLENPAGER
-402 VGPLDE
+402 VGPLFE

-438 YVDFLVRDGEV
+438 YVDFLPQD
-449 ETQEN
+449 ET
-454 KSRNNY
+454 
-460 SNNLYVA
+460 
-467 LCGKFCSNSVV
+467 
-478 GSRGDALIRAKS
+478 
-490 PTNCDSYFAESIFE
+490 PP
-504 VCEREKER
+504 
-512 KENKDRKYLRT
+512 
-523 QEYGYVDSGV
+523 YVDSGV
-533 WKIILV
+533 WKIILA
-539 ARNIKSG
+539 ARNIKNG

-592 NTYADFSGRGSR
+592 NTYADFSGRGCR
-604 ALPYQKPDL
+604 ALPYPKPDL
-613 VAPGVNIIAP
+613 AAPGVDIYAP
-623 RSGEGYA
+623 RPGGGYA

-643 GAAALLMEWGITRQ
+643 GAAALLMEWGIIRR

-672 RGAKPL
+672 RGAKAL
-678 PGIENLP
+678 QGSEKLP
-685 NDLTGWG
+685 NDLIGWG
-692 ALCVESSLP
+692 RLCLESSLP
-701 D
+701 E

>member
-20 EREKSRNLNVGYDEQ
+20 EREKSRNLNVGYEKQ
-35 TRMWEIIVKYSEVG
+35 TRKWEIIVKYSEMGIANEEVSDG
-49 SAGAETAGEIR
+49 MKYGAENDRDSVEI
-60 SGGADN
+60 
-66 IGNARNGEQGRKTDG
+66 
-81 ALEGELGDSAKA
+81 
-93 LLGGPGISVVSLLGG
+93 LLGGPEISVVPLLGG
-108 YAIVT
+108 YAIVA
-113 LPENILDE
+113 LPESMLE
-121 YSRRPQIEFIEKPTR
+121 QYSQRPQIEFIEKPTR

-154 RDEPGNLQL
+154 RDEPGNLRL
-163 SGRGVLI
+163 TGRGVLI

-195 LWDQSIQGNPPDG
+195 LWDQSIPGNPPEG
-208 YATGTEY
+208 YVTGTEY
-215 TNEEINEALSLPVQ
+215 TNVEINEALSLSVQ

-252 GSDFSPGAVNRG
+252 GSDFSRGAVNRG

-270 LLVVKMGISR
+270 LLVVKMGIPR

-290 MQGVDYLVRQAL
+290 MQGVDYLVRQAI
-302 RLGRPIAINLSFGNN
+302 RLGRSIAINLSFGNN

-322 GDSLVETYLDSVSS
+322 GDSLLETYLDNVSG

-348 NGSDALHYGG
+348 NGNDALHTGG
-358 KLSTG
+358 MLSPG
-363 ETQEIELGVGAFE
+363 EIQEIELGVGAFE
-376 PTLNVQLWKDYEDE
+376 PTLNVQLWKNYEDE
-390 MEIYLESPAGER
+390 MEIYLEHPAGER
-402 VGPLDE
+402 VGPLFE
-408 TLGAQRWQAGNTELL
+408 TLGAQRWQAGNTKLL

-438 YVDFLVRDGEV
+438 YVDFLPQD
-449 ETQEN
+449 
-454 KSRNNY
+454 
-460 SNNLYVA
+460 
-467 LCGKFCSNSVV
+467 
-478 GSRGDALIRAKS
+478 
-490 PTNCDSYFAESIFE
+490 
-504 VCEREKER
+504 EK
-512 KENKDRKYLRT
+512 T
-523 QEYGYVDSGV
+523 PYVDSGV
-533 WKIILV
+533 WKIILA
-539 ARNIKSG
+539 ARNIKNG

-592 NTYADFSGRGSR
+592 NTYADFSGRGCR
-604 ALPYQKPDL
+604 ALPYPKPDL
-613 VAPGVNIIAP
+613 AAPGVDIYAP
-623 RSGEGYA
+623 RPGGGYA

-643 GAAALLMEWGITRQ
+643 GAAALLMEWGIIRR

-672 RGAKPL
+672 RGAKAL
-678 PGIENLP
+678 KGSEKLP
-685 NDLTGWG
+685 NDLIGWG
-692 ALCVESSLP
+692 RLCLESSLP
-701 D
+701 E

>member
-8 NLLNLAM
+8 NLLNLAL

-20 EREKSRNLNVGYDEQ
+20 EREKSRNLNVGYEKQ
-35 TRMWEIIVKYSEVG
+35 TRKWEIIVKYSEM
-49 SAGAETAGEIR
+49 
-60 SGGADN
+60 
-66 IGNARNGEQGRKTDG
+66 
-81 ALEGELGDSAKA
+81 GDSVEA
-93 LLGGPGISVVSLLGG
+93 LLGGSGISVVPLLGG

-113 LPENILDE
+113 LPESMLEE

-163 SGRGVLI
+163 TGRGVLI

-195 LWDQSIQGNPPDG
+195 LWDQSIPGNPPEG

-215 TNEEINEALSLPVQ
+215 TNEEINEALSLSVQ
-229 EGRRLVPSEDVSGHG
+229 EGRRLVPSEDGSGHG

-252 GSDFSPGAVNRG
+252 GSDFSRGAVNRG

-270 LLVVKMGISR
+270 LLVVKMGIPR

-290 MQGVDYLVRQAL
+290 MQGVDYLVRQAI
-302 RLGRPIAINLSFGNN
+302 RLGRPIALNLSFGNN

-322 GDSLVETYLDSVSS
+322 GDSLLETYLDNVSG

-348 NGSDALHYGG
+348 NGNDALHTGG
-358 KLSTG
+358 KLSPG
-363 ETQEIELGVGAFE
+363 EIQEIELGVGAFE
-376 PTLNVQLWKDYEDE
+376 PTLNVQLWKNYEDE
-390 MEIYLESPAGER
+390 MEIYLENPAGER
-402 VGPLDE
+402 VGPLFE

-438 YVDFLVRDGEV
+438 YVDFLAR
-449 ETQEN
+449 
-454 KSRNNY
+454 
-460 SNNLYVA
+460 
-467 LCGKFCSNSVV
+467 
-478 GSRGDALIRAKS
+478 
-490 PTNCDSYFAESIFE
+490 
-504 VCEREKER
+504 
-512 KENKDRKYLRT
+512 DRKRP
-523 QEYGYVDSGV
+523 YVDSGV
-533 WKIILV
+533 WKIILA
-539 ARNIKSG
+539 ARNIKNG

-592 NTYADFSGRGSR
+592 NTYADFSGRGCR
-604 ALPYQKPDL
+604 ALPYPKPDL
-613 VAPGVNIIAP
+613 AAPGVDIYAP
-623 RSGEGYA
+623 RPGGGYA

-643 GAAALLMEWGITRQ
+643 GAAALLMEWGIIRR

-672 RGAKPL
+672 RGAKAL
-678 PGIENLP
+678 QGSEKLP
-685 NDLTGWG
+685 NDLIGWG
-692 ALCVESSLP
+692 RLCLESSLP
-701 D
+701 E

>member
-8 NLLNLAM
+8 NLLNLAL

-20 EREKSRNLNVGYDEQ
+20 EREKSRNLNVGYEKQ
-35 TRMWEIIVKYSEVG
+35 TRKWEIIVKYSEM
-49 SAGAETAGEIR
+49 
-60 SGGADN
+60 
-66 IGNARNGEQGRKTDG
+66 
-81 ALEGELGDSAKA
+81 GDSVEA
-93 LLGGPGISVVSLLGG
+93 LLGGPEISVVPLLGR

-113 LPENILDE
+113 LPESMLDE

-154 RDEPGNLQL
+154 RNEPGNLRL
-163 SGRGVLI
+163 TGRGVLI

-195 LWDQSIQGNPPDG
+195 LWDQSIPGNPPEG

-215 TNEEINEALSLPVQ
+215 TNEEINEALSLSVQ

-252 GSDFSPGAVNRG
+252 GSDFSRGAVNRG

-270 LLVVKMGISR
+270 LLVVKMGIPR

-290 MQGVDYLVRQAL
+290 MQGVDYLVRQAI
-302 RLGRPIAINLSFGNN
+302 RLGRPIALNLSFGNN

-322 GDSLVETYLDSVSS
+322 GDSLLETYLDNVSG

-348 NGSDALHYGG
+348 NGNDALHTGG
-358 KLSTG
+358 KLSPG
-363 ETQEIELGVGAFE
+363 EIQEIELGVGAFE
-376 PTLNVQLWKDYEDE
+376 PTLNVQLWKNYEDE
-390 MEIYLESPAGER
+390 MEIYLENPAGER
-402 VGPLDE
+402 VGPIFE

-423 IYYGKPA
+423 IYYGKSA

-438 YVDFLVRDGEV
+438 YVDFLPQD
-449 ETQEN
+449 
-454 KSRNNY
+454 
-460 SNNLYVA
+460 
-467 LCGKFCSNSVV
+467 
-478 GSRGDALIRAKS
+478 
-490 PTNCDSYFAESIFE
+490 
-504 VCEREKER
+504 EK
-512 KENKDRKYLRT
+512 T
-523 QEYGYVDSGV
+523 PYVDSGV
-533 WKIILV
+533 WKIILA
-539 ARNIKSG
+539 ARNIKNG

-592 NTYADFSGRGSR
+592 NTYADFSGRGCR
-604 ALPYQKPDL
+604 ALPDPKPDL
-613 VAPGVNIIAP
+613 VAPGVDIYAP
-623 RSGEGYA
+623 RSGGGYA
-630 AFTGTSFSTPFVT
+630 SFTGTSFSTPFVT
-643 GAAALLMEWGITRQ
+643 GAAALLMEWGITRRK
-657 NDPYLYGEKLKAYLR
+657 DPYLYGEKLKAYLR
-672 RGAKPL
+672 RGAKAL
-678 PGIENLP
+678 QGSEKLP
-685 NDLTGWG
+685 NDLIGWG
-692 ALCVESSLP
+692 RLCLESSLP
-701 D
+701 E

>member
-1 MPDQKLD
+1 MHMMQNGGNMPDQKLD

-20 EREKSRNLNVGYDEQ
+20 EREKSRNLNVGYEKQ
-35 TRMWEIIVKYSEVG
+35 TRKWEIIVKYSEM
-49 SAGAETAGEIR
+49 
-60 SGGADN
+60 
-66 IGNARNGEQGRKTDG
+66 
-81 ALEGELGDSAKA
+81 GDSVEV
-93 LLGGPGISVVSLLGG
+93 LLGGPEISVVPLLGR

-113 LPENILDE
+113 LPESMLDE

-154 RDEPGNLQL
+154 RDEPGNLRL
-163 SGRGVLI
+163 TGRGVLI

-195 LWDQSIQGNPPDG
+195 LWDQSIPGNPPEG

-215 TNEEINEALSLPVQ
+215 TNEEINEALSLSVQ

-252 GSDFSPGAVNRG
+252 GSDFSRGAVNRG

-270 LLVVKMGISR
+270 LLVVKMGIPR

-290 MQGVDYLVRQAL
+290 MQGVDYLVRQAI
-302 RLGRPIAINLSFGNN
+302 RLGRSIAINLSFGNN

-322 GDSLVETYLDSVSS
+322 GDSLLETYLDNVSG

-348 NGSDALHYGG
+348 NGNDALHTGG
-358 KLSTG
+358 MLSPG
-363 ETQEIELGVGAFE
+363 EIQEIELGVGAFE
-376 PTLNVQLWKDYEDE
+376 PTLNVQLWKNYEDE
-390 MEIYLESPAGER
+390 MEIYLEHPAGER
-402 VGPLDE
+402 VGPLFE
-408 TLGAQRWQAGNTELL
+408 TLGAQRWQAGNTKLL

-438 YVDFLVRDGEV
+438 YVDFLPQD
-449 ETQEN
+449 
-454 KSRNNY
+454 
-460 SNNLYVA
+460 
-467 LCGKFCSNSVV
+467 
-478 GSRGDALIRAKS
+478 
-490 PTNCDSYFAESIFE
+490 
-504 VCEREKER
+504 EK
-512 KENKDRKYLRT
+512 T
-523 QEYGYVDSGV
+523 PYVDSGV
-533 WKIILV
+533 WKIILA
-539 ARNIKSG
+539 ARNIKNG

-592 NTYADFSGRGSR
+592 NTYADFSGRGCR
-604 ALPYQKPDL
+604 ALPYPKPDL
-613 VAPGVNIIAP
+613 AAPGVDIYAP
-623 RSGEGYA
+623 RPGGGYA

-643 GAAALLMEWGITRQ
+643 GAAALLMEWGIIRR

-672 RGAKPL
+672 RGAKAL
-678 PGIENLP
+678 QGSEKLP
-685 NDLTGWG
+685 NDLIGWG
-692 ALCVESSLP
+692 RLCLESSLP
-701 D
+701 K

>member
-1 MPDQKLD
+1 MHMLQNGGNMPDQKLD
-8 NLLNLAM
+8 NLLNLAL

-20 EREKSRNLNVGYDEQ
+20 EREKSRNLNVGYEKQ
-35 TRMWEIIVKYSEVG
+35 TRKWEIIVKYSEM
-49 SAGAETAGEIR
+49 
-60 SGGADN
+60 
-66 IGNARNGEQGRKTDG
+66 
-81 ALEGELGDSAKA
+81 GDSVEA
-93 LLGGPGISVVSLLGG
+93 LLGGSGISVVPLLGG

-113 LPENILDE
+113 LPESMLEE

-163 SGRGVLI
+163 TGRGVLI

-195 LWDQSIQGNPPDG
+195 LWDQSIPGNPPEG

-215 TNEEINEALSLPVQ
+215 TNEEINEALSLSVQ
-229 EGRRLVPSEDVSGHG
+229 EGRRLVPSEDGSGHG

-252 GSDFSPGAVNRG
+252 GSDFSRGAVNRG

-270 LLVVKMGISR
+270 LLVVKMGIPR

-290 MQGVDYLVRQAL
+290 MQGVDYLVRQAI
-302 RLGRPIAINLSFGNN
+302 RLGRPIALNLSFGNN

-322 GDSLVETYLDSVSS
+322 GDSLLETYLDNVSG

-348 NGSDALHYGG
+348 NGNDALHTGG
-358 KLSTG
+358 MLSPG
-363 ETQEIELGVGAFE
+363 EIQEIELGVGAFE
-376 PTLNVQLWKDYEDE
+376 PTLNVQLWKNYEDE
-390 MEIYLESPAGER
+390 MEIYLEHPTGER
-402 VGPLDE
+402 VGPLFE
-408 TLGAQRWQAGNTELL
+408 TLGAQRWQAGNTKLL

-438 YVDFLVRDGEV
+438 YVDFLPQD
-449 ETQEN
+449 
-454 KSRNNY
+454 
-460 SNNLYVA
+460 
-467 LCGKFCSNSVV
+467 
-478 GSRGDALIRAKS
+478 
-490 PTNCDSYFAESIFE
+490 
-504 VCEREKER
+504 EK
-512 KENKDRKYLRT
+512 T
-523 QEYGYVDSGV
+523 PYVDSGV
-533 WKIILV
+533 WKIILA
-539 ARNIKSG
+539 ARNIKNG

-592 NTYADFSGRGSR
+592 NTYADFSGRGCR
-604 ALPYQKPDL
+604 ALPYPKPDL
-613 VAPGVNIIAP
+613 AAPGVDIYAP
-623 RSGEGYA
+623 RPGGGYA

-643 GAAALLMEWGITRQ
+643 GAAALLMEWGIIRR

-672 RGAKPL
+672 RGAKAL
-678 PGIENLP
+678 QGSEKLP
-685 NDLTGWG
+685 NDLIGWG
-692 ALCVESSLP
+692 RLCLESSLP
-701 D
+701 E

>member
-20 EREKSRNLNVGYDEQ
+20 EREKSRNLNVGYEKQ
-35 TRMWEIIVKYSEVG
+35 TRKWEIIVKYSEM
-49 SAGAETAGEIR
+49 
-60 SGGADN
+60 
-66 IGNARNGEQGRKTDG
+66 
-81 ALEGELGDSAKA
+81 GDSVKV
-93 LLGGPGISVVSLLGG
+93 LLGGPEISVVPLLGR

-113 LPENILDE
+113 LPESMLDE

-154 RDEPGNLQL
+154 RDEPGNLRL
-163 SGRGVLI
+163 TGRGVLI

-195 LWDQSIQGNPPDG
+195 LWDQSIPGNPPEG

-215 TNEEINEALSLPVQ
+215 TNEEINEALSLSVQ

-252 GSDFSPGAVNRG
+252 GSDFSRGAVKRG

-270 LLVVKMGISR
+270 LLVVKMGIPR

-290 MQGVDYLVRQAL
+290 MQGVDYLVRQAI
-302 RLGRPIAINLSFGNN
+302 RLGRSIAINLSFGNN

-322 GDSLVETYLDSVSS
+322 GDSLLETYLDNVSG

-348 NGSDALHYGG
+348 NGNDALHTGG
-358 KLSTG
+358 KLSPG
-363 ETQEIELGVGAFE
+363 EIQEIELGVGAFE
-376 PTLNVQLWKDYEDE
+376 PTLNVQLWKNYEDE
-390 MEIYLESPAGER
+390 MEIYLEHPAGER
-402 VGPLDE
+402 VGPLFE
-408 TLGAQRWQAGNTELL
+408 TLGAQRWQAGNTKLL

-438 YVDFLVRDGEV
+438 YVDFLPQD
-449 ETQEN
+449 
-454 KSRNNY
+454 
-460 SNNLYVA
+460 
-467 LCGKFCSNSVV
+467 
-478 GSRGDALIRAKS
+478 
-490 PTNCDSYFAESIFE
+490 
-504 VCEREKER
+504 EK
-512 KENKDRKYLRT
+512 T
-523 QEYGYVDSGV
+523 PYVDSGV
-533 WKIILV
+533 WKIILA
-539 ARNIKSG
+539 ARNIKNG

-592 NTYADFSGRGSR
+592 NTYADFSGRGCR
-604 ALPYQKPDL
+604 ALPYPKPDL
-613 VAPGVNIIAP
+613 AAPGVDIYAP
-623 RSGEGYA
+623 RPGGGYA

-643 GAAALLMEWGITRQ
+643 GAAALLMEWGIIRR

-672 RGAKPL
+672 RGAKAL
-678 PGIENLP
+678 QGSEKLP
-685 NDLTGWG
+685 NDLIGWG
-692 ALCVESSLP
+692 RLCLESSLP
-701 D
+701 E

>member
-1 MPDQKLD
+1 MHMLQNGGNMPDQKLD

-20 EREKSRNLNVGYDEQ
+20 EREKSRNLNVGYEKQ
-35 TRMWEIIVKYSEVG
+35 TRKWEIIVKYSEM
-49 SAGAETAGEIR
+49 
-60 SGGADN
+60 
-66 IGNARNGEQGRKTDG
+66 
-81 ALEGELGDSAKA
+81 GDSVKV
-93 LLGGPGISVVSLLGG
+93 LLGGPEISVVPLLGR

-113 LPENILDE
+113 LPESMLDE

-154 RDEPGNLQL
+154 RDEPGNLRL
-163 SGRGVLI
+163 TGHGVLI

-182 AFLTADGKSRILR
+182 AFFTADGKSRILR
-195 LWDQSIQGNPPDG
+195 LWDQSIPGNPPEG

-215 TNEEINEALSLPVQ
+215 TNEEINEALSLSVQ

-252 GSDFSPGAVNRG
+252 GSDFSRGAVNRG

-270 LLVVKMGISR
+270 LLVVKMGIPR

-290 MQGVDYLVRQAL
+290 MQGVDYLVRQAI
-302 RLGRPIAINLSFGNN
+302 RLGRSIAINLSFGNN

-322 GDSLVETYLDSVSS
+322 GDSLLETYLDNVSG

-348 NGSDALHYGG
+348 NGNDALHTGG
-358 KLSTG
+358 MLSPG
-363 ETQEIELGVGAFE
+363 EIQEIELGVGAFE
-376 PTLNVQLWKDYEDE
+376 PTLNVQLWKNYEDE
-390 MEIYLESPAGER
+390 MEIYLEHPAGER
-402 VGPLDE
+402 VGPLFE
-408 TLGAQRWQAGNTELL
+408 TLGAQRWQAGNTKLL

-438 YVDFLVRDGEV
+438 YVDFLPQD
-449 ETQEN
+449 
-454 KSRNNY
+454 
-460 SNNLYVA
+460 
-467 LCGKFCSNSVV
+467 
-478 GSRGDALIRAKS
+478 
-490 PTNCDSYFAESIFE
+490 
-504 VCEREKER
+504 EK
-512 KENKDRKYLRT
+512 T
-523 QEYGYVDSGV
+523 PYVDSGV
-533 WKIILV
+533 WKIILA
-539 ARNIKSG
+539 ARNIKNG

-592 NTYADFSGRGSR
+592 NTYADFSGRGCR
-604 ALPYQKPDL
+604 ALPYPKPDL
-613 VAPGVNIIAP
+613 AAPGVDIYAP
-623 RSGEGYA
+623 RPGGGYA

-643 GAAALLMEWGITRQ
+643 GAAALLMEWGIIRR

-672 RGAKPL
+672 RGAKAL
-678 PGIENLP
+678 QGSEKLP
-685 NDLTGWG
+685 NDLIGWG
-692 ALCVESSLP
+692 EDVIIRLH
-701 D
+701 

>member
-8 NLLNLAM
+8 NLLNLAL

-20 EREKSRNLNVGYDEQ
+20 EREKSRNLNVGYEKQ
-35 TRMWEIIVKYSEVG
+35 ARKWEIIVKYSEVG
-49 SAGAETAGEIR
+49 IANEEVSDGMKYGVRNDRDSVEI
-60 SGGADN
+60 
-66 IGNARNGEQGRKTDG
+66 
-81 ALEGELGDSAKA
+81 
-93 LLGGPGISVVSLLGG
+93 LLGGPEISVVPLLGG

-113 LPENILDE
+113 LSESILDE

-163 SGRGVLI
+163 TGRGVLI

-195 LWDQSIQGNPPDG
+195 LWDQSIPGNPPEG

-215 TNEEINEALSLPVQ
+215 TNEEINEALSLSVQ

-252 GSDFSPGAVNRG
+252 GSDFSRGSVNRG

-270 LLVVKMGISR
+270 LLVVKMGIPR

-290 MQGVDYLVRQAL
+290 MQGVDYLVRQAI
-302 RLGRPIAINLSFGNN
+302 RMGRPIAINLSFGNN

-322 GDSLVETYLDSVSS
+322 GDSLLETYLDSVSG

-348 NGSDALHYGG
+348 NGNDALHTGG
-358 KLSTG
+358 KLSPG
-363 ETQEIELGVGAFE
+363 EIQEIELGVGAFE
-376 PTLNVQLWKDYEDE
+376 PTVNVQLWKNYEDE
-390 MEIYLESPAGER
+390 MEIYLEHPAGER
-402 VGPLDE
+402 VGPLFE

-438 YVDFLVRDGEV
+438 YVDFLPQD
-449 ETQEN
+449 
-454 KSRNNY
+454 
-460 SNNLYVA
+460 
-467 LCGKFCSNSVV
+467 
-478 GSRGDALIRAKS
+478 
-490 PTNCDSYFAESIFE
+490 
-504 VCEREKER
+504 EK
-512 KENKDRKYLRT
+512 T
-523 QEYGYVDSGV
+523 PYVDSGV
-533 WKIILV
+533 WKIILA
-539 ARNIKSG
+539 ARNIKNG

-592 NTYADFSGRGSR
+592 NTYADFSGRGCR
-604 ALPYQKPDL
+604 ALPYPKPDL
-613 VAPGVNIIAP
+613 AAPGVDIYAP
-623 RSGEGYA
+623 RPGGGYA

-643 GAAALLMEWGITRQ
+643 GAAALLMEWGIIRR

-672 RGAKPL
+672 RGAKAL
-678 PGIENLP
+678 QGSEKLP
-685 NDLTGWG
+685 NDLIGWG
-692 ALCVESSLP
+692 RLCLESSLP
-701 D
+701 E